1 MQRNFRATAKP
12 PEPKD
17 DLLIMKKTR
26 EMIAYGHDCLYNKQF
41 PRNQRI
47 GNAIGAQIEKSMYEI
62 LEGLSDAA
70 KKEHKKTALT
80 QVDAKIYNLRQRR
93 RNRLKR
99 QRRTKLPL
107 KHLQSVERQQ
117 ERRQRQKQRAS
128 CRYSLLKE
136 TCIKCFMQ
144 RNQQRQP
151 RKSC

>member
-26 EMIAYGHDCLYNKQF
+26 EMIAYGRDCLYNKQF

-80 QVDAKIYNLRQRR
+80 QVDAKIYNLRQLLMIAVDPKMNTRGV
-93 RNRLKR
+93 LIPLDD
-99 QRRTKLPL
+99 QRRWCEKLEEMGKILGSWLNKL
-107 KHLQSVERQQ
+107 K
-117 ERRQRQKQRAS
+117 
-128 CRYSLLKE
+128 
-136 TCIKCFMQ
+136 
-144 RNQQRQP
+144 
-151 RKSC
+151 

>member
-26 EMIAYGHDCLYNKQF
+26 EMIVYGHDCLYNKQF

-70 KKEHKKTALT
+70 
-80 QVDAKIYNLRQRR
+80 
-93 RNRLKR
+93 RL
-99 QRRTKLPL
+99 
-107 KHLQSVERQQ
+107 
-117 ERRQRQKQRAS
+117 
-128 CRYSLLKE
+128 
-136 TCIKCFMQ
+136 MQ
-144 RNQQRQP
+144 N
-151 RKSC
+151 SIF

>member
-1 MQRNFRATAKP
+1 MRQHTPISENDEDIKQSKEFQSDSKTT
-12 PEPKD
+12 EPKD

-80 QVDAKIYNLRQRR
+80 QVDAKIYNLRQLLMIAIDPKMNTRGV
-93 RNRLKR
+93 LI
-99 QRRTKLPL
+99 PL
-107 KHLQSVERQQ
+107 DDQQQVVREIVERV
-117 ERRQRQKQRAS
+117 K
-128 CRYSLLKE
+128 
-136 TCIKCFMQ
+136 F
-144 RNQQRQP
+144 
-151 RKSC
+151 

>member
-41 PRNQRI
+41 PRHQRI

-80 QVDAKIYNLRQRR
+80 QVDAKIYNLRQ
-93 RNRLKR
+93 
-99 QRRTKLPL
+99 
-107 KHLQSVERQQ
+107 
-117 ERRQRQKQRAS
+117 
-128 CRYSLLKE
+128 LLMIAVDPKMN
-136 TCIKCFMQ
+136 TRGC
-144 RNQQRQP
+144 
-151 RKSC
+151 SDTA